1 MTIPLNHPIWPNL
14 YGPYDR
20 EDISPILSQL
30 SQAWDQDLAD
40 DLYWEKLHHQDTLYP
55 VTFAALPI
63 LWQIAPRDVANLN
76 FFAHILRCTAHG
88 IERAYEHGRYYP
100 DPSLEDGAQQALLT
114 AQEQWWV
121 GNKHA
126 IAEACLNA
134 LPLAQNDAQLTY
146 LLCAPCATRD
156 AGTLAHLM
164 DMIGQDYGDDDID
177 EAITQI
183 TAKDMTAALAL
194 LPKIETQSPRFATA
208 LRNALTNAPSDVPKD
223 GLTRDPSTPDLF
235 G

>member
-63 LWQIAPRDVANLN
+63 LWRIAPRDFINLN

-88 IERAYEHGRYYP
+88 IESAYEHGRYYP
-100 DPSLEDGAQQALLT
+100 DPSLEDAAQQALLT

-121 GNKHA
+121 GNQHA

-134 LPLAQNDAQLTY
+134 LPLAQNETQITY
-146 LLCAPCATRD
+146 LLCGPCATRD
-156 AGTLAHLM
+156 ASALSFLM
-164 DMIGQDYGDDDID
+164 EMIGQDYGDDDID
-177 EAITQI
+177 EAISRL
-183 TAKDMTAALAL
+183 TAKDMTAAVAL
-194 LPKIETQSPRFATA
+194 LPHIEDVSPTFAKSVREA
-208 LRNALTNAPSDVPKD
+208 LLRAPNDVQKD
-223 GLTRDPSTPDLF
+223 SLTRDTDTPDLF
-235 G
+235 A